1 MAHHVYDYV
10 VTEEDKAFLAA
21 NFKESIEK
29 WNKNPYYPPDLR
41 GNSHQMV
48 INSDGEKYY
57 PHAQCVGGIDYT
69 HVKEGLKFTGGY
81 YRPNTN
87 LVKDKEKELYNTF
100 LDWCLSAGPG
110 SAVFV
115 ENSAEEM
122 HANGGYLTFHGEMPG
137 NVIGMAMISTRMYN
151 GANRLRDWAKYIEA
165 GVSPWVALWL
175 CHSAVREGKKG
186 FKQGASRGCDNITF
200 ATSIPLA
207 AYNKGIINNPSPYF
221 SQYAKMAF
229 NGSLH
234 MWGGSEGTQLSGYK
248 FETTSKVPSN
258 NIFLMDSSTNNV
270 IYGLTEKNVGILNHG
285 LCPRVKAK
293 QDKWL
298 KKGLLK

>member
-1 MAHHVYDYV
+1 MAHHVYDYT
-10 VTEEDKAFLAA
+10 VTEEDKTFLAD
-21 NFKESIEK
+21 NFEESIK
-29 WNKNPYYPPDLR
+29 NWNKHRNHPPDLR

-48 INSDGEKYY
+48 IDSDGGKYY
-57 PHAQCVGGIDYT
+57 PHTQCVGGVDYT
-69 HVKEGLKFTGGY
+69 HVKGGLKFTGGY
-81 YRPNTN
+81 YRPNYN
-87 LVKDKEKELYNTF
+87 LVKDSERKLYYTF
-100 LDWCLSAGPG
+100 LDWVVSAGPG

-115 ENSAEEM
+115 ENSIEES

-151 GANRLRDWAKYIEA
+151 GAHRLRDWANYIKA

-175 CHSAVREGKKG
+175 CHSAVAEGKKG

-200 ATSIPLA
+200 ATCIPLA
-207 AYNKGIINNPSPYF
+207 AYNSGLIKHPSQHF
-221 SQYAKMAF
+221 SEYAKMAF
-229 NGSLH
+229 NGSLY
-234 MWGGSEGTQLSGYK
+234 MWGKDDGPQLSGYK
-248 FETTSKVPSN
+248 FETTSKVHSN
-258 NIFLMDSSTNNV
+258 NIFLMETSTNNV

-293 QDKWL
+293 QDEWL